1 VTTPLH
7 AETDASVARTEPT
20 PAEAMRGWGVVAALC
35 VGYVGIYLCRKNLSV
50 AIPLLQDAFHASK
63 EEVGQVASMGTLAYA
78 LGKLLSGPVVDRLGG
93 RLGFLLSMLLVAAAG
108 AAGAFAPGLTAL
120 MLFYSLN
127 RFVGSAAWGAAVKLV
142 PTWFGTLRTATVLAV
157 LSLSYVMGGVAATL
171 LARQIVA
178 WGGGWRAV
186 MGWPSLVLLALVM
199 LCATMVRAG
208 PLHGR
213 TTAGGAPSIG
223 RQAFWRLLQRPQ
235 FLVACGLSFT
245 VTLMRETFNT
255 WTVDFLTTVQTG
267 TKSVSTAALHSIG
280 FDLAGAAAIVL
291 TGFAYDR
298 VAPGSRRWIIS
309 GTLLVL
315 AAVLA
320 ILPGAAA
327 ASPVAGAL
335 LVGMVGLLV
344 YGPYSLLSGVL
355 AVESGG
361 ASLAATAAN
370 IIDGVGYI
378 AAILAGVM
386 LGRLLDLGGY
396 RLGFGVLAVVT
407 AASALLA
414 LALRPATIETAP
426 VA

>member
-1 VTTPLH
+1 MATTTN
-7 AETDASVARTEPT
+7 AEPDAIVPRTEPT
-20 PAEAMRGWGVVAALC
+20 PAEAKRGWGVVAALC

-50 AIPLLQDAFHASK
+50 AIPLLQDALHASK
-63 EEVGQVASMGTLAYA
+63 EDVGRVASMGTLAYA
-78 LGKLLSGPVVDRLGG
+78 LGKLTSGPLVDRLGG
-93 RLGFLLSMLLVAAAG
+93 RRGFLLSMVGVAMAG
-108 AAGAFAPGLTAL
+108 AAGAFAPGLFAL
-120 MLFYSLN
+120 TVCYSLN
-127 RFVGSAAWGAAVKLV
+127 RFVGAAAWGAAVKLV

-157 LSLSYVMGGVAATL
+157 LSLSYVMGGVLAIL
-171 LARQIVA
+171 LARQIVG

-186 MGWPSLVLLALVM
+186 MGWPSLVLLALVV
-199 LCATMVRAG
+199 LCAMRVRAG
-208 PLHGR
+208 PLHAR
-213 TTAGGAPSIG
+213 SATEGAASVG
-223 RQAFWRLLQRPQ
+223 RQAVWRLVQRPQ

-267 TKSVSTAALHSIG
+267 TKSVSAAALHSIG

-298 VAPGSRRWIIS
+298 VAPGARRWLIS

-335 LVGMVGLLV
+335 LVGLVGLLV

-361 ASLAATAAN
+361 AGLAATAAN

-396 RLGFGVLAVVT
+396 RLGFGVLAMVT
-407 AASALLA
+407 ATSAVLA
-414 LALRPATIETAP
+414 LALRPATIEPAP
-426 VA
+426 GP